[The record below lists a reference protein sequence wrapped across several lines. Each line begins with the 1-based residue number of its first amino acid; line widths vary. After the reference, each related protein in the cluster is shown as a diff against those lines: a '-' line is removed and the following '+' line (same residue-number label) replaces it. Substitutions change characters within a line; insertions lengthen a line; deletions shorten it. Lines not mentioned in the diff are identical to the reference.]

1 MTNTNCLECH
11 THPPTKQ
18 RKETTMKTY
27 HVKVA
32 VQILE
37 IYEIESEDAEMAWD
51 DWSFGD
57 LISTDDEALESI
69 VLSVTEA

>member
-1 MTNTNCLECH
+1 
-11 THPPTKQ
+11 
-18 RKETTMKTY
+18 MKKY

-37 IYEIESEDAEMAWD
+37 IYEVEAEDPEIAAD

-57 LISTDDEALESI
+57 LIHTNDEALESI
-69 VLSVTEA
+69 VLSVEEVQP